1 MYQIYFKCPSSP
13 WFLQQNW
20 IRVHLC
26 KTESRRRCWTCNGQ
40 GRRIRNFKATW
51 WWLWVPRRASP
62 RSMPVTMT
70 TWPQPT
76 QPSWCLSQHLLLHL
90 VPWAAPT
97 QYPWSTGQNGNNKV
111 CIEWME
117 FELKLFKRCWFQYR
131 FHLQWFLIGCEAR
144 HPSWGGIY

>member
-1 MYQIYFKCPSSP
+1 MYQIDFKCPSSI
-13 WFLQQNW
+13 WYLQQNW

-26 KTESRRRCWTCNGQ
+26 KTESKRRCWTCNGQ

-76 QPSWCLSQHLLLHL
+76 QRSWYLSQHLLLHL

-97 QYPWSTGQNGNNKV
+97 QYPWSTGQNGNNKKYD
-111 CIEWME
+111 WMNGIVPSLSSGVPDHRCLFNLAWSE
-117 FELKLFKRCWFQYR
+117 FKLFKRCWF
-131 FHLQWFLIGCEAR
+131 
-144 HPSWGGIY
+144 